1 MSEGLLF
8 PPLPHRIESRAPA
21 AARDISLQQFVRH
34 ATVTKDT
41 GRVDACR
48 AAFGVRYDDLRRH
61 AGAIKSH
68 TLDHLDL
75 YLETFEAAATRAG
88 ATVHWAADADSAN
101 RICLDIARR
110 VNAKVCVKSKS
121 MATEEIR
128 LLPALEAAG
137 VRTIETDLGEFIV
150 QLDGDAP
157 SHIVTPMIHKNRASV
172 ARAFVRDLGAP
183 YTEDPGE
190 LTMIARDHMRR
201 LFARAGLGVSG
212 GNFLIADTGT
222 LVLCT
227 NEGNADLTVSLPPVH
242 VAVVGIEKL
251 IPTMA
256 DLPVFL
262 KLLARSAT
270 AQPITIYTTCITG
283 PRRASS
289 TNAPADADGPRELHI
304 ILLDNGRSQLLRE
317 PTRELLRCIRCGACL
332 NACPVYKAVG
342 GGHAYGSVYSGPI
355 GAAITPHLRGLH
367 NYPDLATASSLCG
380 ACFHACPVHID
391 LPAQLIALR
400 EKSARRKISP
410 APERAVMRLWRWIMQ
425 SPLRYQLAARLA
437 RIALSRLD
445 GMDIPLPGPLG
456 AWTSCRATPRP
467 GALDFR
473 AWWSTREQS
482 RIGASG
488 GPVVHGEQKARARAG
503 ESPPAR
509 KDGGVA

>member
-1 MSEGLLF
+1 MNEGLLF

-21 AARDISLQQFVRH
+21 AARDIPLQQFVRH
-34 ATVTKDT
+34 ATATKDA

-48 AAFGVRYDDLRRH
+48 AAFGDRYDALRRH

-68 TLDHLDL
+68 TLDHLDF
-75 YLETFEAAATRAG
+75 YLEQFEVAATRAG
-88 ATVHWAADADSAN
+88 AVVHWAADAEAAN

-137 VRTIETDLGEFIV
+137 IRTIETDLGEFIV

-172 ARAFVRDLGAP
+172 ARAFVRDLGAR

-190 LTMIARDHMRR
+190 LTMIARSHMRT
-201 LFARAGLGVSG
+201 LFARAELGISG
-212 GNFLIADTGT
+212 GNFLIAQSGS
-222 LVLCT
+222 LVICT
-227 NEGNADLTVSLPPVH
+227 NEGNADLTTSLPPVH

-256 DLPVFL
+256 HLPVFL

-270 AQPITIYTTCITG
+270 AQPLTVYTTCITG
-283 PRRASS
+283 PRRA
-289 TNAPADADGPRELHI
+289 ADADGPREVHI
-304 ILLDNGRSQLLRE
+304 ILLDNGRTKLLRE
-317 PTRELLRCIRCGACL
+317 ETRELLRCIRCGACL

-355 GAAITPHLRGLH
+355 GAAITPHLKGVH
-367 NYPDLATASSLCG
+367 NYPDLASASSLCG

-400 EKSARRKISP
+400 EEAARAHLSP
-410 APERAVMRLWRWIMQ
+410 WAERMTMKLWRWIMQ
-425 SPLRYQLAARLA
+425 SAARYRMAASVA
-437 RIALSRLD
+437 RFVLSRLD
-445 GMDIPLPGPLG
+445 GVEIPLPGPLG
-456 AWTSCRATPRP
+456 AWTSCRAIPRP
-467 GALDFR
+467 GDLDFR
-473 AWWSTREQS
+473 DWWRNRPHVQ
-482 RIGASG
+482 
-488 GPVVHGEQKARARAG
+488 G
-503 ESPPAR
+503 ESPGHLSRRGASAPSGMQPR
-509 KDGGVA
+509 TTKNGGGG

>member
-1 MSEGLLF
+1 MNEGLLF

-21 AARDISLQQFVRH
+21 AARDVSLQQFVRH

-48 AAFGVRYDDLRRH
+48 AAFGERYDDLRQH

-75 YLETFEAAATRAG
+75 YLERFEAAATRAG
-88 ATVHWAADADSAN
+88 ATVHWAADAHAAN
-101 RICLDIARR
+101 RICLDIAGRI
-110 VNAKVCVKSKS
+110 NAKVCVKSKS
-121 MATEEIR
+121 MATEETR

-137 VRTIETDLGEFIV
+137 IKTVETDLGEFIV

-172 ARAFVRDLGAP
+172 ARAFVRDLGSR

-190 LTMIARDHMRR
+190 LTMIAREHMRR
-201 LFARAGLGVSG
+201 LFERADLGISG

-222 LVLCT
+222 LVICT

-242 VAVVGIEKL
+242 IAVVGIEKL
-251 IPTMA
+251 IPSMEH
-256 DLPVFL
+256 LPVFL

-270 AQPITIYTTCITG
+270 AQPLTIYTTCISG
-283 PRRASS
+283 PRRTA
-289 TNAPADADGPRELHI
+289 TPVAGPDADGPRELHI
-304 ILLDNGRSQLLRE
+304 ILLDNGRTELLRE

-355 GAAITPHLRGLH
+355 GATITPHLRGLH

-391 LPAQLIALR
+391 LPAQFIALR
-400 EKSARRKISP
+400 EEAARSHLNP
-410 APERAVMRLWRWIMQ
+410 APERAAMKLWRWIMQ
-425 SPLRYQLAARLA
+425 SPARYRFAAGLA
-437 RIALSRLD
+437 RFVLSRLD
-445 GMDIPLPGPLG
+445 GVDLPLPGPLG
-456 AWTSCRATPRP
+456 AWTSCRASPRP
-467 GALDFR
+467 GEIDFR
-473 AWWSTREQS
+473 AWWGERSQM
-482 RIGASG
+482 G
-488 GPVVHGEQKARARAG
+488 GRPADSAARAG
-503 ESPPAR
+503 TGAR
-509 KDGGVA
+509 YE

>member
-1 MSEGLLF
+1 MNEGLLF

-48 AAFGVRYDDLRRH
+48 AAFGERYDNLRRH

-68 TLDHLDL
+68 TLDHLDE
-75 YLETFEAAATRAG
+75 YLERFEAAATRAG
-88 ATVHWAADADSAN
+88 ATVHWAADAASAN
-101 RICLDIARR
+101 RICLDIAKRI
-110 VNAKVCVKSKS
+110 NAKVCVKSKS
-121 MATEEIR
+121 MATEETR
-128 LLPALEAAG
+128 LLPELEAAG
-137 VRTIETDLGEFIV
+137 VKTIETDLGEFIV

-190 LTMIARDHMRR
+190 LTMIARAHMRK
-201 LFARAGLGVSG
+201 LFERADLGISG
-212 GNFLIADTGT
+212 GNFLIAETGS
-222 LVLCT
+222 LVICT

-242 VAVVGIEKL
+242 VALVGIEKL
-251 IPTMA
+251 IPAMEH
-256 DLPVFL
+256 LPIFL

-270 AQPITIYTTCITG
+270 AQPLTIYTTCVTG
-283 PRRASS
+283 PARSAGQGSS
-289 TNAPADADGPRELHI
+289 ADVDGPRELHI
-304 ILLDNGRSQLLRE
+304 VLLDNGRSELLRA

-355 GAAITPHLRGLH
+355 GATITPHLKGLH

-400 EKSARRKISP
+400 EEAARRHLNP
-410 APERAVMRLWRWIMQ
+410 APERVTMKLWRWIMQ
-425 SPLRYQLAARLA
+425 SPARYRIASGLA
-437 RIALSRLD
+437 RFVLSRLD
-445 GMDIPLPGPLG
+445 GVDIPLPGPLG
-456 AWTSCRATPRP
+456 AWTSCRTTPRP
-467 GALDFR
+467 GAIDFR
-473 AWWSTREQS
+473 AWWNERQRTKANCGRP
-482 RIGASG
+482 ASDRG
-488 GPVVHGEQKARARAG
+488 RA
-503 ESPPAR
+503 
-509 KDGGVA
+509 

>member
-1 MSEGLLF
+1 MNEGLLF

-21 AARDISLQQFVRH
+21 AARDVRLQQFVRH

-48 AAFGVRYDDLRRH
+48 AAFGERYDELRQH

-68 TLDHLDL
+68 TLDHLDH
-75 YLETFEAAATRAG
+75 YLERFEVAATRAG
-88 ATVHWAADADSAN
+88 ATVHWAADAQAAN
-101 RICLDIARR
+101 RICLEIAGRI
-110 VNAKVCVKSKS
+110 NARICVKSKS
-121 MATEEIR
+121 MATEETR

-137 VRTIETDLGEFIV
+137 IKTVETDLGEFIV

-172 ARAFVRDLGAP
+172 ARAFVRDLGSR

-190 LTMIARDHMRR
+190 LTMIAREHMRR
-201 LFARAGLGVSG
+201 LFERADIGISG
-212 GNFLIADTGT
+212 GNFLLAETGT
-222 LVLCT
+222 LVICT

-251 IPTMA
+251 IPSMA
-256 DLPVFL
+256 HLPVFL

-270 AQPITIYTTCITG
+270 AQPLTIYTTCITG
-283 PRRASS
+283 PRRGANASDD
-289 TNAPADADGPRELHI
+289 ADADGPRELHI
-304 ILLDNGRSQLLRE
+304 ILLDNGRSDLLHE

-355 GAAITPHLRGLH
+355 GATITPHLRGLH

-400 EKSARRKISP
+400 EEAARRHLNP
-410 APERAVMRLWRWIMQ
+410 APERVAMKLWRWIMQ
-425 SPLRYQLAARLA
+425 SPARYRVAAGLA
-437 RIALSRLD
+437 RFVLARLD
-445 GMDIPLPGPLG
+445 GVDIPLPGPLG
-456 AWTSCRATPRP
+456 AWMSCRASPRP
-467 GALDFR
+467 GEIDFR
-473 AWWSTREQS
+473 TWWGERS
-482 RIGASG
+482 RAGGGA
-488 GPVVHGEQKARARAG
+488 PDTAARAG
-503 ESPPAR
+503 MGAR
-509 KDGGVA
+509 YE